1 MIGPDEPFL
10 LAPPCPRR
18 RGGSKGALVCGDGAG
33 VGHWLRGPE
42 SVNDTVVMSDVYD
55 AVVIGT
61 GQAGPPLAA
70 RASQEGLRVAVVERK
85 LLGGTCVNS
94 GCVPTKALVASARA
108 VQMARRGAE
117 FGFSIA
123 GTPEVDMVRVKA
135 RMKGISGA
143 SNARVAR
150 WLDQMDSVELVR
162 GHAVLEGPNRVA
174 VGDRVL
180 QTDRIFVNVGARPR
194 VPDFAGVADV
204 DFLTSTSILE
214 LDEVPGHLVIVGG
227 SYIGLEFAQIYRR
240 LGADVTIIEQGP
252 RVMGR
257 EDIDVSDA
265 VAGML
270 EAEGIRL
277 RLDAECVGFAPHAEG
292 VSAGV
297 VCDQGPPEI
306 VGTHLLLAV
315 GRVPNTD
322 DLGLEAAGV
331 ATNQRG
337 FITVDDQLR
346 TNVDGIWA
354 LGDCNGL
361 AAFTHTSYN
370 DYEIVAANLFDHD
383 RRRVSDRITCYG
395 LFVDPP
401 VGRAG
406 MTEAEARASGRNV
419 LVATRPMKHVGRA
432 IEMSETEGFMKFL
445 VDADSEEILG
455 AVIFG
460 VGGDEV
466 VHALLDVMYAQ
477 ASYRTISRAVHIHP
491 TVAELVPTTLQGLRP
506 LAAV

>member
-1 MIGPDEPFL
+1 
-10 LAPPCPRR
+10 
-18 RGGSKGALVCGDGAG
+18 
-33 VGHWLRGPE
+33 
-42 SVNDTVVMSDVYD
+42 MSDVYD

-70 RASQEGLRVAVVERK
+70 RASAAGWRVAVVERK
-85 LLGGTCVNS
+85 LLGGTCVNA
-94 GCVPTKALVASARA
+94 GCIPTKALVASARA

-117 FGFSIA
+117 FGFSIE
-123 GTPEVDMVRVKA
+123 GPPEVDMARVKA
-135 RMKGISGA
+135 RMKAISEA
-143 SNARVAR
+143 SSARVAK
-150 WLDQMDSVELVR
+150 WLDQMDSVELIR
-162 GHAVLEGPNRVA
+162 GHAVLEGPGRVA
-174 VGDRVL
+174 VGDQVL

-214 LDEVPGHLVIVGG
+214 LDVVPDHLVIVGG
-227 SYIGLEFAQIYRR
+227 SYIGLEFAQIFRR
-240 LGADVTIIEQGP
+240 LGADVTVIEQGP

-257 EDIDVSDA
+257 EDADVSDA
-265 VAGML
+265 VARML

-277 RLDAECVGFAPHAEG
+277 RLDAECIGFAPNADG
-292 VSAGV
+292 IAAGV
-297 VCDQGPPEI
+297 ECSKGPPEV

-315 GRVPNTD
+315 GRVPNTE
-322 DLGLEAAGV
+322 DLGLEAAGL
-331 ATNQRG
+331 ATNARG

-354 LGDCNGL
+354 VGDCNGL

-370 DYEIVAANLFDHD
+370 DYEIVAANLFEDD
-383 RRRVSDRITCYG
+383 PRRVSDRIRCYG

-401 VGRAG
+401 VGRVG
-406 MTEAEARASGRNV
+406 MSEAEARASGRNV

-432 IEMSETEGFMKFL
+432 IEMSETDGFMKFL
-445 VDADSEEILG
+445 VDADTEEILG

-466 VHALLDVMYAQ
+466 VHAVLDVMYAK
-477 ASYRTISRAVHIHP
+477 APYTTISRAVHIHP
-491 TVAELVPTTLQGLRP
+491 TVAELVPTTLQDLRP
-506 LAAV
+506 LDAA